1 MNDGLEIFFMMLSGA
16 ILGFWIGV
24 MIAQS
29 TTRVIPEMVEIAF
42 DKCASNEGL
51 EYFNPDVIVCNNGA
65 EFTYD

>member
-1 MNDGLEIFFMMLSGA
+1 MNSGWDFVFLILSGMM
-16 ILGFWIGV
+16 LGFWIGV
-24 MIAQS
+24 FAVQS
-29 TTRVIPEMVEIAF
+29 TTHIIPEMVEVAF